1 MIRNVPASKDG
12 VEEGRRGWFLAD
24 DALGATV
31 AGNGGELR
39 EAQEKFWTG
48 WLTLMQAQYV
58 ARPRQTRAKRMTAA
72 QEA

>member
-1 MIRNVPASKDG
+1 MTRNAPAPRG
-12 VEEGRRGWFLAD
+12 EEEGRQGWLLAD

-31 AGNGGELR
+31 AGNEGELQ

-58 ARPRQTRAKRMTAA
+58 ARPRQSKARRITSA